1 MESGRI
7 IPERKIAEMKPETEK
22 VGIEYVYPQTTTI
35 SILPPIILLLLSEG
49 YGSAWQAD
57 LSFQLRKTK
66 KNCIGWQ
73 WQKVWRPETEK
84 VLYYLSV
91 LWLFHFTNR
100 SPPVYYGW
108 CQEKIKIIA
117 APCSLFHIILSN
129 LDQRLVRKKNS
140 GKKKGCSYYLLH
152 VPRVI
157 GQKFSQ
163 KQKAAKERK
172 KSEMSLLLFLVNW
185 VGSWKRRLVAEEG
198 SLSKKTWL
206 QKINRGWW
214 APELGPVVG
223 NGYRREVSWNAE
235 RLCKWLRGQ
244 EI

>member
-66 KNCIGWQ
+66 KIALVGSGRRSEDR
-73 WQKVWRPETEK
+73 KSRKK

-140 GKKKGCSYYLLH
+140 GKKKAVATTTRSTCDWSAEILT
-152 VPRVI
+152 
-157 GQKFSQ
+157 
-163 KQKAAKERK
+163 KAKGSERK
-172 KSEMSLLLFLVNW
+172 KEIRNEF
-185 VGSWKRRLVAEEG
+185 
-198 SLSKKTWL
+198 
-206 QKINRGWW
+206 III
-214 APELGPVVG
+214 LG
-223 NGYRREVSWNAE
+223 
-235 RLCKWLRGQ
+235 
-244 EI
+244 